1 MAKKDKKIDAARQ
14 EESPAPVEVKTL
26 NVIYRPLPN
35 PAPVAINA
43 PTPIMQINP
52 IVQPIALV
60 PYGTMNQPI
69 LQVDEE

>member
-1 MAKKDKKIDAARQ
+1 MAKKNKKVEVA
-14 EESPAPVEVKTL
+14 PAPVVEAPKGPTIV
-26 NVIYRPLPN
+26 YRSLPN
-35 PAPVAINA
+35 PAPVAISA

-69 LQVDEE
+69 LQVEE